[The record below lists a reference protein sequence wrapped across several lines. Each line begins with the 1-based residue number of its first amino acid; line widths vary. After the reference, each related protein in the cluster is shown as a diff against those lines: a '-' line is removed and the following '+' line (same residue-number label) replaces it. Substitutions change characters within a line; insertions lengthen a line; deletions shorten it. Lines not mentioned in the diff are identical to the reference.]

1 MAKFE
6 TTSPD
11 GENKRDQAARRW
23 RALCVWAEPLMV
35 ESFRHIPTIA
45 VFTHGTLNG
54 ICIGSQ
60 DRQATT
66 ICAVSW

>member
-1 MAKFE
+1 
-6 TTSPD
+6 
-11 GENKRDQAARRW
+11 
-23 RALCVWAEPLMV
+23 LCVWAEPLMV